1 MSQEFPKGLSKGDEW
16 VIVFSAEEEAMART
30 NGYRFYR
37 DEDEPQAEP
46 KKRPGRPPKAKE

>member
-16 VIVFSAEEEAMART
+16 VIVFSAEEEAMARS

-37 DEDEPQAEP
+37 DEEETPAEP
-46 KKRPGRPPKAKE
+46 KKRPGRPPKVKE